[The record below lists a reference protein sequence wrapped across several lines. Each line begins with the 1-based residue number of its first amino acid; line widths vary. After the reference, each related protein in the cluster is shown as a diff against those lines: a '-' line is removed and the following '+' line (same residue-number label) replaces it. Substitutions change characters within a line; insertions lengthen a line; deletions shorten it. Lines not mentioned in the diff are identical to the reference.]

1 MLQRE
6 EGMNKTCEYM
16 KWQAGVGVTKEGRG
30 VWGARAEVG
39 VSVSGRVGREG
50 LIGKVISEKRPGEGE
65 GAARRALKVGAFQ
78 P

>member
-1 MLQRE
+1 MP
-6 EGMNKTCEYM
+6 
-16 KWQAGVGVTKEGRG
+16 KEGRG

-39 VSVSGRVGREG
+39 VSVSGRVGRRG
-50 LIGKVISEKRPGEGE
+50 LIGKVISAKRPEEGE